1 MTACSP
7 GDPKSRKL
15 REDCKDKAKEAL
27 KAQRW
32 TQVGLGERA
41 DIYAASTISNFFCCK
56 PVLRANFYRFCDLL
70 SLDPEEVGERP
81 SATLP
86 PEQQADANCNIPRT
100 DEIGWYQRL
109 LENHSLIRIQAPV
122 QFGKTLLMSRMLN
135 HAKQQGH
142 LSLYVTLNGIDS
154 NSFGDAPT
162 FFRNFICEIGN
173 ELEDSY
179 PNRLMLIDEYDKYVK
194 QLGSI
199 KAVVKYLGYFQKSI
213 KQPFT
218 LGINKLD
225 RLLDDP
231 QNANTAAGFLRLL
244 RLIHEI
250 SKTDE
255 NWSQFRLILAYST
268 PRFEDFV
275 PLLNSESPFNVGSS
289 LFVCEF
295 NSDEVAELA
304 MKKGLV
310 LNEQQVQLLMQPIG
324 GIPSL
329 VQLTLNT
336 LRERGVPLLEDSTA
350 ISSIYRDHLEVLD
363 SYLRS
368 RDLTSTIKQIATN
381 EIEATMLDDRKLSLL
396 CRRGL
401 IIKMNDGQIL
411 PRCELYRHFFAKE

>member
-1 MTACSP
+1 MTNCSP
-7 GDPKSRKL
+7 GDPRSRKL
-15 REDCKDKAKEAL
+15 REDCKDKTREAL
-27 KAQRW
+27 RRLGL

-70 SLDPEEVGERP
+70 SLDPEEIGERP

-142 LSLYVTLNGIDS
+142 LSLYVTLNGIDT

-179 PNRLMLIDEYDKYVK
+179 DAQLMPIDEYDTYVK
-194 QLGSI
+194 KLGSI

-213 KQPFT
+213 DRPFT

-231 QNANTAAGFLRLL
+231 QNVDTAAEFLRMF
-244 RLIHEI
+244 RLMHET
-250 SKTDE
+250 SKTDK

-268 PRFEDFV
+268 PRFEDFI
-275 PLLNSESPFNVGSS
+275 PMSNSESPFNVGSS

-295 NSDEVAELA
+295 NPDEVAELA
-304 MKKGLV
+304 VKKGLA
-310 LNEQQVQLLMQPIG
+310 LDKRQIQLLMQSIG

-336 LRERGVPLLEDSTA
+336 LRERGVPLLADSTA
-350 ISSIYRDHLEVLD
+350 ISSIYQDHLEVLA
-363 SYLRS
+363 SYLKS
-368 RDLTSTIKQIATN
+368 RGLASMMKQIATS
-381 EIEATMLDDRKLSLL
+381 ETGVKMLDDIELSLL